1 MNPTEALTAP
11 LARLKSRYDA
21 SPLPRFFA
29 WWLGELR
36 ACLPPRWRDAV
47 VPERRALLIESAP
60 DGLSVARAS
69 SSRAD
74 ALGVLPAASPDDL
87 PAALE
92 ALLGE
97 GDSALP
103 RHLLLPSSA
112 VLRRA
117 LSLPLAA
124 RENLRTVLGFELDRQ
139 TPFKADQVWYDAR
152 VLSED
157 AASRQLRVELA
168 LVTRARLDA
177 ELARLGPLAATLSA
191 VDARGADGQPL
202 GINLLPP
209 ERRRVRHNVSAW
221 INAGLAALAVLLL
234 WAAMLQSLD
243 NRAGMIEALEAEVDT
258 QRGDARGVL
267 QLRKSLDEA
276 VEGANFLV
284 VRRQDVP
291 LAIEALEHITDKLPD
306 ETYLERLQFENGTLT
321 LYGLSSGAA
330 ALIGLLQES
339 PRLRDV
345 ALSGPIQPDP
355 RAGKDRFQ
363 LSAVF
368 VPSAPAAAAAAEPAK
383 EAVDATAE

>member
-1 MNPTEALTAP
+1 MNPTETLTAP

-29 WWLGELR
+29 WWFGELR

-74 ALGVLPAASPDDL
+74 ALGVLPTEAPDELPTALAAV
-87 PAALE
+87 
-92 ALLGE
+92 LGE
-97 GDSALP
+97 GDDALP
-103 RHLLLPSSA
+103 RHLLLPSAA

-157 AASRQLRVELA
+157 AASRQLRVELV

-191 VDARGADGQPL
+191 VDTRGADGQPL
-202 GINLLPP
+202 GINLLPS

-221 INAGLAALAVLLL
+221 INAGLVALAMLLL
-234 WAAMLQSLD
+234 WIAMLHSLD

-258 QRGDARGVL
+258 QRGDARGVM

-284 VRRQDVP
+284 VRRQEVP
-291 LAIEALEHITDKLPD
+291 LAIEALEHITAKLPD

-368 VPSAPAAAAAAEPAK
+368 VPSAPAAAAAADPAK